1 MGEMGENESLVSTV
15 SHAETPSKR
24 FRDEFVSRVDR
35 YSLGVEEGSGR
46 QYAAFPVSNGVVDYE
61 EYCEL
66 STARYEQFRVD
77 PTAAMAFVEESRGRE
92 HDELLM
98 LKPGWSRGTPV

>member
-1 MGEMGENESLVSTV
+1 MKFS
-15 SHAETPSKR
+15 
-24 FRDEFVSRVDR
+24 DEFSSRDDR
-35 YSLGVEEGSGR
+35 YSLGMEGESGR
-46 QYAAFPVSNGVVDYE
+46 RYVSFPVSNGVVDYE